1 MYDIHVVP
9 TDKVGIVWP
18 VVKDFIQRSIEESDG
33 LLDVQTSLNLL
44 LQDFWKL
51 LIVIDSNNVVH
62 GVLTIQVVNEVALVT
77 NIAGKGIGN
86 KSMFEKLKNVLKNL
100 GVKEIQG
107 SVRPSIE
114 RLWKRLGFTDKYK
127 VVGVKI
133 WE

>member
-1 MYDIHVVP
+1 MYDIHLVP

-18 VVKDFIQRSIEESDG
+18 VVKEFVQKSIAESNG
-33 LLDVQTSLNLL
+33 LFDIDTVLSLL
-44 LQDFWKL
+44 LNDSWKL
-51 LIVIDSNNVVH
+51 LIVIDGNNVVH
-62 GVLTIQVVNEVALVT
+62 GVLTIQIINEVALVT

-86 KSMFEKLKNVLKNL
+86 KPMFEKLKNVLKNI

-127 VVGVKI
+127 VVGVNI
-133 WE
+133 WA

>member
-18 VVKDFIQRSIEESDG
+18 VVKEFVQKSITESNG
-33 LLDVQTSLNLL
+33 LFDIDTVLSLL
-44 LQDFWKL
+44 LNDSWKL
-51 LIVIDSNNVVH
+51 LIVIDGNNVVH
-62 GVLTIQVVNEVALVT
+62 GVLTIQIINEVALVT

-86 KSMFEKLKNVLKNL
+86 KPMFEKLKNVLKNM

-127 VVGVKI
+127 VVGVNI
-133 WE
+133 WA